1 MGGDTGLLLLPAA
14 SCRLE
19 DRDTGEAR
27 LEPGAGPGPRA
38 RPEQRGY
45 DGNEDMTGYDV
56 TEVVSGGAGA
66 QGRSYLIHGAEARD
80 PGDGQLVTRHQA
92 VVRRLVREA
101 GERCLQTMTG

>member
-45 DGNEDMTGYDV
+45 YVNEGYD
-56 TEVVSGGAGA
+56 G
-66 QGRSYLIHGAEARD
+66 L
-80 PGDGQLVTRHQA
+80 
-92 VVRRLVREA
+92 
-101 GERCLQTMTG
+101 

>member
-45 DGNEDMTGYDV
+45 DYDVNEGYDV
-56 TEVVSGGAGA
+56 TEVVSGGA
-66 QGRSYLIHGAEARD
+66 R
-80 PGDGQLVTRHQA
+80 T
-92 VVRRLVREA
+92 
-101 GERCLQTMTG
+101 